1 VAEPTGPVRGA
12 HVVVEGLCKRYE
24 DSEAVADASFEIQ
37 PGEFV
42 SLLGPS
48 GSGKTTTLMMIAGF
62 VTPSAGDI
70 RLDGRS
76 VIGIPPHHRQI
87 GVVFQSYALFPHL
100 SVWDNV
106 AFPLR
111 MRKVPRPEL
120 ERRVAAALEM
130 VGLGGMRR
138 RRPSQ
143 LSGGQ
148 QQRVALARALV
159 FEPPLLLMDE
169 PLGALDRALRQQM
182 QLEIR
187 ELTSRLRLSVLYVTH
202 DQEEALAMSHRVV
215 VMSQGRIVQMGTPHD
230 VYWEPQ
236 DTFVAR
242 FLGEANVFEGSLL
255 GGANGRSV
263 LVTEDG
269 LRLVTAHPVAV
280 ANGDR
285 AAAVIR
291 PQAFALGR
299 GEAGSN
305 RLEGVVLDVQ
315 FLGEVVR
322 LTVAASRRRVQVRLP
337 ASMASRPPE
346 PGARIELSCPPEAV
360 RVVPHRP

>member
-1 VAEPTGPVRGA
+1 VAELAGPVRGA

-24 DSEAVADASFEIQ
+24 DGEAVADASFEIQ

-62 VTPSAGDI
+62 VAPTRGDV

-76 VIGIPPHHRQI
+76 VVGIPPHHRQI
-87 GVVFQSYALFPHL
+87 GVVFQSYALFPHM

-111 MRKVPRPEL
+111 MRRVPKPEL
-120 ERRVAAALEM
+120 GRRVASALEM
-130 VGLGGMRR
+130 VGLGEMRR
-138 RRPSQ
+138 RYPSQ

-169 PLGALDRALRQQM
+169 PLGALDRARRPQM

-187 ELTSRLRLSVLYVTH
+187 ELTSRLRISVLYVTH
-202 DQEEALAMSHRVV
+202 DQEEALAMSHRVA
-215 VMSQGRIVQMGTPHD
+215 VMNQGRIVQIGTPRE
-230 VYWEPQ
+230 VYWEPR

-242 FLGEANVFEGSLL
+242 FLGEANVFEGSLS
-255 GGANGRSV
+255 GSANGRSV

-269 LRLVTAHPVAV
+269 LRLMTAHPIALT
-280 ANGDR
+280 NGDR
-285 AAAVIR
+285 AAAVVR
-291 PQAFALGR
+291 PQAFELGR
-299 GEAGSN
+299 GGAGSN
-305 RLEGVVLDVQ
+305 QLEGVVLDVQ

-322 LTVAASRRRVQVRLP
+322 LTISANRRRIQVRLP
-337 ASMASRPPE
+337 AAASRLPE
-346 PGARIELSCPPEAV
+346 PGARVDLSCPPEAV
-360 RVVPHRP
+360 RVVPHRS